1 MHGAFLASTN
11 PGRSEL
17 CLICSAF
24 LQRFSACL
32 FFFPPIV
39 SCLCSSVQGHS
50 DEGTVLQAGAR
61 VMGGITGVGLQI
73 FQGSASARHREERQG
88 SLHRL
93 NRDLQALL
101 CTPNHPNPEGATA
114 FEGEKGKREKKNPAA
129 GRICNCNS
137 CSHTPQQGAG
147 CPQPGSQ
154 GACSSGPQAGL
165 ALE

>member
-32 FFFPPIV
+32 FFSPPIV

-73 FQGSASARHREERQG
+73 FPGSASARHREERPG
-88 SLHRL
+88 SLHGL
-93 NRDLQALL
+93 SRDLQALL
-101 CTPNHPNPEGATA
+101 CTPNQPNSEGATA
-114 FEGEKGKREKKNPAA
+114 FECEKGRKKKKP
-129 GRICNCNS
+129 S
-137 CSHTPQQGAG
+137 CRKNLQLQFMHPYPSARSHSHPR
-147 CPQPGSQ
+147 
-154 GACSSGPQAGL
+154 SSGPQAGL
-165 ALE
+165 TLE